1 MFLAEPLP
9 AGFEDLHKIA
19 ARPHRFPFHDQAF
32 ARAETDSLSGGPFL
46 RKGVAV
52 YSHIIIT
59 EMNKVANISED
70 NLAAT
75 EEVAATFEQQYAAVD
90 TLKHAALD
98 MRQMAEK
105 LTEAAIKF
113 KL

>member
-1 MFLAEPLP
+1 MAE
-9 AGFEDLHKIA
+9 HS
-19 ARPHRFPFHDQAF
+19 Q
-32 ARAETDSLSGGPFL
+32 
-46 RKGVAV
+46 
-52 YSHIIIT
+52 IIIT
-59 EMNKVANISED
+59 KINKIATVSED
-70 NLAAT
+70 NLAAV

-90 TLKHAALD
+90 TLKHAAPD